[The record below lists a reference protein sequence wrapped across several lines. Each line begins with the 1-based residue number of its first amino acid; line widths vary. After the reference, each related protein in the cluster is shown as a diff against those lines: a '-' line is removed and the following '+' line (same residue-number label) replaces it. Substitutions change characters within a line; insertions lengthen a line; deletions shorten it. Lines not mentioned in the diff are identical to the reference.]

1 MIQDLLFDRSY
12 VNGKWTNEGN
22 STFDVLNPVN
32 KEKIA
37 TILDGGT
44 VITKK
49 AIQAANKAFKPWAK
63 STAKYRSTILEKL
76 NELLIQNTDVLA
88 EIMTLESGKPINE
101 SKGEVTYAASFI
113 KWFAEEG
120 KRVYGDVIPSHTED
134 RRIVVIKQ
142 PIGVIAAITPW
153 NFPLAMITRKVGP
166 ALAAGCSVIVR
177 PTYETPLSALA
188 LAHLAEKAGFPQGV
202 FNVIVGKD
210 SATMGKILCE
220 SDLVKKISFTG
231 STEIG
236 RILMKQSA
244 STLKK
249 LSLELGGNAPFIV
262 FDDADIDKAVEG
274 AVVSKFRNAGQT
286 CVCVNRML
294 IHEKV
299 YDEFTLKLIK
309 AVSKFKVGNGMDQD
323 VNIGPMINTKA
334 VEKTLSFVEDAKTK
348 GGKILIGGNAIDDCF
363 FEPTIIGN
371 ATDDMIFSKEEI
383 FGPVAAIYK
392 FSTDQQAIQMAN
404 DTIYGLASYFYSQ
417 NISRCWKVAEQL
429 EYGMVGINEGLI
441 STEVAPFGGV
451 KASGQGREGSKYGIE
466 DYLEIKYMCFGNIN

>member
-188 LAHLAEKAGFPQGV
+188 LAHLAEKAGFPPGV

-231 STEIG
+231 FTEIG

-294 IHEKV
+294 VHEKV

-371 ATDDMIFSKEEI
+371 ASDDMIFSKEEI

>member
-371 ATDDMIFSKEEI
+371 ASDDMIFSKEEI